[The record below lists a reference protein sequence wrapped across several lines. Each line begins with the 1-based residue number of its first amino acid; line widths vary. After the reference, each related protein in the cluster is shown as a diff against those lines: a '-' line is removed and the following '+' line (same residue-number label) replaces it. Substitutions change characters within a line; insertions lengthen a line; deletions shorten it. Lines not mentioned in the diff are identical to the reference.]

1 MSNTAKGSQNQ
12 KVGKYQ
18 EDKYN
23 QRQEAL
29 KALELAKKQN
39 KPIKFLT
46 K

>member
-1 MSNTAKGSQNQ
+1 MKNTAKGSQNQ

>member
-1 MSNTAKGSQNQ
+1 MNTAKGSQNQ

>member
-1 MSNTAKGSQNQ
+1 MNTAKRSQNQ

-29 KALELAKKQN
+29 KVLELAKKQN
-39 KPIKFLT
+39 KPINFLT

>member
-1 MSNTAKGSQNQ
+1 MSTPKGSQNQ